1 MFLKRLTCHGF
12 KSFADKTDFDFMPG
26 ITAIVGPNG
35 CGKSNVV
42 DAIKWVLGEQSARSL
57 RGRQMMDVIFNGSG
71 TRRSSGMAQVDLV
84 FDNSD
89 HRLPCDQTEVTIT
102 RRLYRS
108 GESEYLVNNQACRL
122 KDVRELFLDTGIG
135 VDAYSIIEQGKVDLL
150 LQANP
155 AERRLIF
162 EEAAGISRYKA
173 RKREAIRKLE
183 RVEQNLLRLADI
195 VEEVEKRL
203 RSVKYQAGKARSYQS
218 YAARLRELRAGFS
231 LAEYHRLTQRDQELS
246 ARVAERTDRATQL
259 RTEIDKAE
267 ADSAGHDGEILR
279 LDAEIRDAEQ
289 QLLTI
294 LAEITANQER
304 IAQSRQR
311 VEEQTRARGRAQAR
325 LFAEQRRAAALAE
338 QMETEGR
345 AAEEVEA
352 ELRAR
357 QELVD
362 ALHRQDQEMSKEL
375 AALQAQLDDEKAGII
390 ELLRRTA
397 NLHNDISKLDLHR
410 ENLTE
415 QKGRL
420 AARDAVIREELA
432 RLLEQKAQIEARSRE
447 IQSLLSAQMQR
458 LEEKKAEA
466 RRLDA
471 TRAELDGELAGAKEH
486 RSGLLS
492 RKQVLLDLDRRHE
505 GVDTGV
511 REVLDRKAADEE
523 RASHPPESGQ
533 ETRLPAFGYVRGM
546 VADLISAD
554 VSHAML
560 IEAALGEADQHL
572 VVTDTAGLLAD
583 AEFFAGLQGRV
594 HTICLD
600 RLPPLVNDRSFADQP
615 GFVANAIDLVQYPDD
630 MERLARHL
638 FGKTVIVHTLDDALR
653 LSALIPSGHRFVTMA
668 GQVLEPDGRIT
679 MGPAGTR
686 AGLISRKSE
695 LREID
700 HQIDEVEQRIAVL
713 TDRRAR
719 MSAEAEHLSNV
730 QQELRTAI
738 YEARTAEV
746 ETNSALASNTEAI
759 GRLMHEQPLIACEV
773 ESLER
778 QIAEAAERARA
789 GQASLKELEQQN
801 AEREAHVQRLTDRID
816 LLAAQRSSLAERLT
830 EARVQAG
837 QLLQKRASLVE
848 SRRALRESHRVA
860 VEAVHGARTEAEDCL
875 RRLDQL
881 ERGILSAESRL
892 AELFRAKE
900 ERSRDA
906 LARRRE
912 RDRLR
917 QAIEHLSAH
926 ARQCRSELEEAE
938 SQLHAIQLEH
948 QEVRVR
954 RDELLARVRDE
965 LQIDLAAQYAGYQH
979 AEQDWAAVESE
990 IADLRQKIERLGN
1003 VNLDAIAEQQQLED
1017 RAAFLTKQRDDLT
1030 TSKKQ
1035 LEELIERLNAESRGR
1050 FKQTF
1055 EQVRVHFQELFRK
1068 LFGGGKAD
1076 LLLERPENGSEPD
1089 ILEAGIEIQAH
1100 PPGKEPQ
1107 SISLLSGGE
1116 KTMAC
1121 IALLLAIFKSRPSP
1135 FAILDEVDAAMDEAN
1150 NERFNR
1156 IIREFLTQS
1165 QFILI
1170 THTKRTMSIADIMYG
1185 VTMQEA
1191 GVSKRVAVK
1200 FENESPETESAVA

>member
-155 AERRLIF
+155 MERRLIF

-218 YAARLRELRAGFS
+218 YAARLRELRASFS

-259 RTEIDKAE
+259 RTEIDSTE
-267 ADSAGHDGEILR
+267 AASARHDGEILR

-311 VEEQTRARGRAQAR
+311 VEEQTRARSRAQAR
-325 LFAEQRRAAALAE
+325 LFTEQRRAAALAE
-338 QMETEGR
+338 QMEAEDR

-362 ALHRQDQEMSKEL
+362 ALHRQDQELSKEL

-471 TRAELDGELAGAKEH
+471 TRAELDAELAGAKEH

-505 GVDTGV
+505 GVDAGV
-511 REVLDRKAADEE
+511 REVLDRKAADEGPTG
-523 RASHPPESGQ
+523 RP
-533 ETRLPAFGYVRGM
+533 PAFGYVRGM

-583 AEFFAGLQGRV
+583 TAFFAALQGRV

-638 FGKTVIVHTLDDALR
+638 FGKTVIVQTLDDALR

-668 GQVLEPDGRIT
+668 GQVVEPDGRIT

-700 HQIDEVEQRIAVL
+700 HQINEVEQRIAVL

-759 GRLMHEQPLIACEV
+759 GRLTHEQPLIACEV

-778 QIAEAAERARA
+778 QIAEAAQRASA
-789 GQASLKELEQQN
+789 GQASLKELERQN
-801 AEREAHVQRLTDRID
+801 AEREAHVRRLTDRID
-816 LLAAQRSSLAERLT
+816 LLAAQRSGLAERLT
-830 EARVQAG
+830 EARVQTG
-837 QLLQKRASLVE
+837 QLMQKRASLVE

-860 VEAVHGARTEAEDCL
+860 VEAVRGARTEAEDCL

-881 ERGILSAESRL
+881 ERGILGAESRL
-892 AELFRAKE
+892 SELFRAKE

-938 SQLHAIQLEH
+938 TQLHASQLEH

-954 RDELLARVRDE
+954 RDELIARVRDE

-1035 LEELIERLNAESRGR
+1035 LEELIERLNAESRDR

-1055 EQVRVHFQELFRK
+1055 EQVRTHFQELYRK

-1076 LLLERPENGSEPD
+1076 IMLEMPEGGGEPD
-1089 ILEAGIEIQAH
+1089 LLEAGIEIQAR
-1100 PPGKEPQ
+1100 PPGKELQ

-1116 KTMAC
+1116 KTMTC

-1135 FAILDEVDAAMDEAN
+1135 FAILDEVDAALDEAN

-1200 FENESPETESAVA
+1200 FENESAETESAVA

>member
-26 ITAIVGPNG
+26 VTAIVGPNG

-71 TRRSSGMAQVDLV
+71 TRRSSGMSQVDLV
-84 FDNSD
+84 FDNVD
-89 HRLPCDQTEVTIT
+89 HLLPCDQTEVTVT

-108 GESEYLVNNQACRL
+108 GESEYLLNNQACRL
-122 KDVRELFLDTGIG
+122 KDVRELFLDTGVG

-173 RKREAIRKLE
+173 RKKEAIRKLE

-203 RSVKYQAGKARSYQS
+203 RSVKYQAGKARSYQG
-218 YAARLRELRAGFS
+218 YAARLRELRASFS

-246 ARVAERTDRATQL
+246 SRITEYTDRATQL
-259 RTEIDKAE
+259 RTDINKAE
-267 ADSAGHDGEILR
+267 TSAAQHDSETLR
-279 LDAEIRDAEQ
+279 LDGEIRDAEQ
-289 QLLTI
+289 QLLMI
-294 LAEITANQER
+294 MAEITANQER
-304 IAQSRQR
+304 ITQSRQR
-311 VEEQTRARGRAQAR
+311 IEEQARARARAQSR
-325 LFAEQRRAAALAE
+325 LFAEQRRAASLVE
-338 QMETEGR
+338 QIDGEVR
-345 AAEEVEA
+345 AAEEVEGQ
-352 ELRAR
+352 LHAR

-362 ALHRQDQEMSKEL
+362 SLHKQDQEMSKEL
-375 AALQAQLDDEKAGII
+375 ASLQAQLDDEKAGII

-397 NLHNDISKLDLHR
+397 KLHNDISTLDLHR

-415 QKGRL
+415 KKGQL
-420 AARDAVIREELA
+420 TARDAVIREELG
-432 RLLEQKAQIEARSRE
+432 RLLQQKAQIEARSQE
-447 IQSLLSAQMQR
+447 IQSLLTAQMQR

-466 RRLDA
+466 RRLDS
-471 TRAELDGELAGAKEH
+471 TRAELEAELSTTKEH

-492 RKQVLLDLDRRHE
+492 RRQLLSDLDQRHE
-505 GVDTGV
+505 GVDAGV
-511 REVLDRKAADEE
+511 REVLDRKTEDAAGE
-523 RASHPPESGQ
+523 
-533 ETRLPAFGYVRGM
+533 AFGYVRGM

-554 VSHAML
+554 VAHATL

-572 VVTDTAGLLAD
+572 VVTDSTRFLAD
-583 AEFFAGLQGRV
+583 GEFFAGLKGRV
-594 HTICLD
+594 HAICLD
-600 RLPPLVNDRSFADQP
+600 RLPPLVNDRDFSEQP
-615 GFVANAIDLVQYPDD
+615 GFVANAIDLVQYPED

-638 FGKTVIVHTLDDALR
+638 LGKTVVVQTLDDALR
-653 LSALIPSGHRFVTMA
+653 LSALIPSAHRFITLA
-668 GQVLEPDGRIT
+668 GQVIEPDGRISV
-679 MGPAGTR
+679 GPAGTR

-700 HQIDEVEQRIAVL
+700 HQIAEVEQRIAIL

-746 ETNSALASNTEAI
+746 ETNAALTSNTEAVS
-759 GRLMHEQPLIACEV
+759 RLTHEQPLIAGEV

-778 QIAEAAERARA
+778 QIAEAMERSSAS
-789 GQASLKELEQQN
+789 QASLKELEEQN
-801 AEREAHVQRLTDRID
+801 AQREAHVQRLNDRID
-816 LLAAQRSSLAERLT
+816 LLASQRSGLAERLT

-837 QLLQKRASLVE
+837 QLVQKRASLVE
-848 SRRALRESHRVA
+848 SLRALRDSHRVSVDA
-860 VEAVHGARTEAEDCL
+860 VNNARTEAEDCSH
-875 RRLDQL
+875 RLDQL
-881 ERGILSAESRL
+881 ERGILTAESRL
-892 AELFRAKE
+892 AELFLAKE
-900 ERSRDA
+900 ERSREA
-906 LARRRE
+906 LARRRTRDQIRQDIE
-912 RDRLR
+912 R
-917 QAIEHLSAH
+917 LSAH
-926 ARQCRSELEEAE
+926 AKQCRSELEEAE
-938 SQLHAIQLEH
+938 SQLHTVQMEH

-954 RDELLARVRDE
+954 RDELVTRVRDE
-965 LQIDLAAQYAGYQH
+965 LQIDLAEQYASYEH
-979 AEQDWAAVESE
+979 TEQDWAAVESE
-990 IADLRQKIERLGN
+990 IADLRQKIDRLGN
-1003 VNLDAIAEQQQLED
+1003 VNLDAIAEQQELED
-1017 RAAFLTKQRDDLT
+1017 RATFLTKQRDDLT

-1035 LEELIERLNAESRGR
+1035 LEELIERLNAESRER
-1050 FKQTF
+1050 FKQTL
-1055 EQVRVHFQELFRK
+1055 EQVRVHFEELFRK

-1076 LLLERPENGSEPD
+1076 ILLERPEDGSEPD
-1089 ILEAGIEIQAH
+1089 ILEAGIEIQAR

-1121 IALLLAIFKSRPSP
+1121 IALLLSIFKSRPSP

-1156 IIREFLTQS
+1156 IIREFVTQS

-1170 THTKRTMSIADIMYG
+1170 THSKRTMSVADIMYG

-1200 FENESPETESAVA
+1200 FEDDSPETESAVA